1 MALRGSKNSSPEE
14 AVRTVLERRE
24 GEGDAGDIVTR
35 PESLFDAHRR
45 KMREAKHLRM
55 QEVAERRKRDIK
67 RFMEDPFVHGFLG
80 YRQSQAPVLADF
92 WNGPSGKVP
101 SVDLRESGT
110 RGGDTQ
116 KENCGAAES
125 KDTLSQTSKA
135 VGKSRRPQRPWTS
148 QGRRSDPSVNCLCP
162 QHKQHQGPKRQPNQ
176 QACTPSYGS
185 REFPLAGW
193 WFEIEKEKATSSVF
207 SSNVKR
213 KETADYA

>member
-1 MALRGSKNSSPEE
+1 MRA
-14 AVRTVLERRE
+14 
-24 GEGDAGDIVTR
+24 AGDIAASRV
-35 PESLFDAHRR
+35 LFDATAENARSQTLENAGGS
-45 KMREAKHLRM
+45 REK
-55 QEVAERRKRDIK
+55 KRDIK

-92 WNGPSGKVP
+92 WNGPSARFLGGPQSGRVAET
-101 SVDLRESGT
+101 LREN
-110 RGGDTQ
+110 R
-116 KENCGAAES
+116 GAAE
-125 KDTLSQTSKA
+125 QIPCH
-135 VGKSRRPQRPWTS
+135 RPQKRWETAQTTTPLDKPRKTL
-148 QGRRSDPSVNCLCP
+148 DPSVNCLCP